1 MGLAKTPSSGSAAKA
16 PPKPKPELDEP
27 TQKLKEVLQARLLVH
42 EERLSGRPFDTDC
55 MAEVVAI
62 CMVAAEE
69 KGGSK
74 GALKESLE
82 PNPKRVGGFNPL
94 WSKVTFELVTDRDS
108 PGIKCL
114 RCERTSF
121 HPKDIEHRYCGYCCE
136 FHDGK

>member
-1 MGLAKTPSSGSAAKA
+1 MHQRRFLWAITVVCGLI
-16 PPKPKPELDEP
+16 
-27 TQKLKEVLQARLLVH
+27 VLPGLV
-42 EERLSGRPFDTDC
+42 DTDC